1 MRTLNGGARQSKG
14 KAVRRRAEFD
24 MRGYFG
30 IGVEGISKE
39 MNVGNLFRTAHAF
52 DASFVFTVNAS
63 YTRRGGGRSDT
74 SDSLAHV
81 PFYAFPTVDELILPA
96 GCKLIGVELLDDSVD
111 LPSFHHPPQAAYIMG
126 PERGE
131 LSAEM
136 IARCDHVLKIPTKF
150 CVNVGIAGAIVM
162 YDRVQ
167 SMGRFAPRPLRP
179 GGPTESIQKR
189 HHGGPKFRSEAEA
202 YRAPPPVAYND

>member
-1 MRTLNGGARQSKG
+1 
-14 KAVRRRAEFD
+14 

-52 DASFVFTVNAS
+52 GAGFVFTVRAA
-63 YTRRGGGRSDT
+63 YTRRGGARSDT

-81 PFYAFPTVDELILPA
+81 PFYEFPDADSLMLPH
-96 GCKLIGVELLDDSVD
+96 GCKLVGVELLDQSVD
-111 LPSFHHPPQAAYIMG
+111 LPSFRHPPQAAYVMG

-131 LSAEM
+131 LSPEM
-136 IARCDHVLKIPTKF
+136 LARCDHVLKIPTKF
-150 CVNVGIAGAIVM
+150 CVNVGIAGAILM

-167 SMGRFAPRPLRP
+167 SLGRFAPRPVRP
-179 GGPTESIQKR
+179 GGPTEPLAADR
-189 HHGGPKFRSEAEA
+189 HGGPKFRTEAEA
-202 YRAPPPVAYND
+202 YRATPPEAYNE

>member
-1 MRTLNGGARQSKG
+1 
-14 KAVRRRAEFD
+14 

-52 DASFVFTVNAS
+52 GASFVFTVRAA
-63 YTRRGGGRSDT
+63 YTRRGGARADT

-81 PFYAFPTVDELILPA
+81 PFYEFPDAEGLILPD
-96 GCKLIGVELLDDSVD
+96 GCKLVGVELLDDSVD
-111 LPSFHHPPQAAYIMG
+111 LPSFHHPPQAAYVMG

-131 LSAEM
+131 LSPEM
-136 IARCDHVLKIPTKF
+136 IARCDHILKIPTKF

-162 YDRVQ
+162 YDRIQ
-167 SMGRFAPRPLRP
+167 SLGRFAPRPVRP
-179 GGPTESIQKR
+179 GGPIETLTR
-189 HHGGPKFRSEAEA
+189 GRHGGPKFRSEAESF
-202 YRAPPPVAYND
+202 RAEPPRAYND